1 MKHLYTLVLLTLCCS
16 VSLFSQQTYDFE
28 TPATSLTF
36 QHFGSALDG
45 TLTGIINN
53 PDASGANT
61 SSKVGHFVKTPGAEV
76 WTGAFAN
83 PQSAPID
90 ATSGGQ
96 ICFKVWM
103 DHVGTASIKLEAP
116 VGGGENWITS
126 QPHTTPNTWQTLCFD
141 FSAPSLEDSKLPA
154 TGKVFAQLVV
164 FFDFLATPVTADES
178 YYFDDFVFPTAGGI
192 EITTTIL
199 DFELPT
205 TTTNFTYFGSTLDG
219 SNTMIIANPN
229 PSGINTSAN
238 VTSFTKPAVAQVWA
252 GAYSNPNP
260 VRAIDLLG
268 TNKVCINVHMDH
280 IGNVALKFENS
291 TSQAPNWIQQ
301 VSNTKVNEWEKLC
314 FDATLPS
321 IEAPFQ
327 PANSIFATAVIFF
340 DFGVAGT
347 GTDVTSYFDDMVVI
361 SGATPTD
368 KNVNFKVNMNNYT
381 GNFDK
386 VYLSGQFNDWSGD
399 SNPLQDDDLDGIW
412 EGSIAVPNGA
422 YEYKI
427 TLDNWAKQEEF
438 LGTEVCTKTT
448 DAFTNRLL
456 LVGGDTDVPEFCFNS
471 CYACGEEAKIT
482 FRLGMGTV
490 TPNPEGVWLS
500 GGGNFDV
507 PGGKY
512 KMKDTDGDGVY
523 EIVVP
528 RKKGFGS
535 FYAFANGPCF
545 DFSCKENLEG
555 LPCGDPNN
563 FNDRTL
569 APVTGDVVVST
580 CYGLCSQN
588 TACTSSTN
596 DITYRDNLFA
606 LVGNPSFNGKIMIN
620 FAETNTFDKHITIT
634 NNIGQQMKTIQSR
647 DGNQSIEMDV
657 NELNPGLY
665 YITILS
671 NNQTQTQKFVRL

>member
-1 MKHLYTLVLLTLCCS
+1 MKHLYTLIMFALCSS

-36 QHFGSALDG
+36 QHFGSSLDG

-53 PDASGANT
+53 PDQSGANT

-90 ATSGGQ
+90 ATSGN
-96 ICFKVWM
+96 ICIKVWM
-103 DHVGTASIKLEAP
+103 DHAGSVSIKLEAP
-116 VGGGENWITS
+116 VGGGENWITT
-126 QPHTTPNTWQTLCFD
+126 QQFTTPNTWQELCFD
-141 FSAPSLEDSKLPA
+141 FSDPSLEDSKLPA

-164 FFDFLATPVTADES
+164 FFDFLATPVTADEN
-178 YYFDDFVFPTAGGI
+178 YYFDDIVFPTGGGT

-199 DFELPT
+199 DFEEAT

-219 SNTMIIANPN
+219 TNTEIIPNPN
-229 PSGINTSAN
+229 PSGINTSEN
-238 VTSFTKPAVAQVWA
+238 VTKFIKPAVAQVWA
-252 GAYSNPNP
+252 GAYTNPNP
-260 VRAIDLLG
+260 VRAMDLTG
-268 TNKVCINVHMDH
+268 ANKVCVNVHMDH
-280 IGNVALKFENS
+280 IGNLALKFENS
-291 TSQAPNWIQQ
+291 TSAQPNWIQQ
-301 VSNTKVNEWEKLC
+301 VSNTKINEWEKLC
-314 FDATLPS
+314 FDASLPS

-327 PANSIFATAVIFF
+327 PANSVFATAVAFF
-340 DFGVAGT
+340 DFGIAGN
-347 GTDVTSYFDDMVVI
+347 GTDVTYYFDDLEVI

-368 KNVNFKVNMNNYT
+368 KTVNFKVNMNSYT
-381 GNFDK
+381 GNFDR
-386 VYLSGQFNDWSGD
+386 VFLSGQFNDWSGD

-412 EGSIAVPNGA
+412 EGSIVVPNGG

-438 LGTEVCTKTT
+438 LGTEECTKTT
-448 DAFTNRLL
+448 DAFTNRVLF
-456 LVGGDTDVPEFCFNS
+456 VGGDTDVPEFCFNS

-482 FRLGMGTV
+482 FRLGMGEV

-507 PGGKY
+507 PGGRY
-512 KMKDTDGDGVY
+512 KMNDADGDGVY

-528 RKKGFGS
+528 RRKGFS
-535 FYAFANGPCF
+535 SYYAFANGPCF

-555 LPCGDPNN
+555 LPCADPNN
-563 FNDRTL
+563 FNDRRL
-569 APVTGDVVVST
+569 ADLPNDIVIST
-580 CYGLCSQN
+580 CYGLCSEN
-588 TACTSSTN
+588 TACISSTK
-596 DITYRDNLFA
+596 DVISTDNLFA
-606 LVGNPSFNGKIMIN
+606 LVGNPSFNGKIQIN
-620 FAETNTFDKHITIT
+620 FAENNNFDKQITIT
-634 NNIGQQMKTIQSR
+634 NSIGQQMKNILSQ
-647 DGNQSIEMDV
+647 DGIPSVEMDV